1 METIQGERQV
11 AQTTGLGWRR
21 LYASGVVLACVF
33 GALTL
38 LMAGA
43 AHLPLRDP
51 DGFLGPSYVRLPLI
65 ALAMM
70 IADVVPRVVLRTY
83 RHGGLQSVVRQVVRE
98 RWSPRRLG
106 LVALG
111 FGVFYVCYV
120 SYRNLKS
127 FLPFLREDV
136 HDPWLVDSDRWLAFG
151 SHPGD
156 MLHELLGTGASAGLL
171 SFVYMV
177 FLPFVPLSLAAAL
190 VWGDNVMRGAWYAVA
205 LSLNWV
211 LGTVTYYLLPAL
223 GPIYVEAYH
232 YTDLPITAVTE
243 LQASLWRN
251 RVEVIADPFATSAVH
266 GVAAFSSLHT
276 SITLTA
282 ALIVTLTRMPA
293 FVQWLAWVFFALTA
307 VATVYFGWHY
317 VLDLVAGAMVAWASV
332 MLARVMVG
340 RSTWRPS
347 AEQAVV
353 TAPVAVGGTLG
364 R

>member
-1 METIQGERQV
+1 MDTIRGERQV
-11 AQTTGLGWRR
+11 ARATVNGWRR
-21 LYASGVVLACVF
+21 LYMSGVVLALVF

-38 LMAGA
+38 ITAA
-43 AHLPLRDP
+43 VAHLPLRDP
-51 DGFLGPSYVRLPLI
+51 EGFLGPSYVRLPLI

-70 IADVVPRVVLRTY
+70 VVDVVPRLVLRTY
-83 RHGGLQSVVRQVVRE
+83 RYGDVRSVVRGVLRE
-98 RWSPRRLG
+98 RWSPMRLG

-111 FGVFYVCYV
+111 FGIFYVCYV

-156 MLHELLGTGASAGLL
+156 MLHELLGTGASADLL
-171 SFVYMV
+171 SFVYMI

-190 VWGDNVMRGAWYAVA
+190 VWGDNITRGAWYAIA

-211 LGTVTYYLLPAL
+211 LGTATYYLLPAL
-223 GPIYVEAYH
+223 GPIYVEAYRF
-232 YTDLPITAVTE
+232 TDLPDTPVSG
-243 LQASLWRN
+243 LQDALWRN
-251 RVEVIADPFATSAVH
+251 RVEVLADPFATSAVH
-266 GVAAFSSLHT
+266 GVAAFASLHT

-282 ALIVTLTRMPA
+282 ALIVTLTRMPG
-293 FVQWLAWVFFALTA
+293 VIQWLTWAFFALTT

-317 VLDLVAGAMVAWASV
+317 VLDLVAGALVAWASV

-340 RSTWRPS
+340 RSTWTPF
-347 AEQAVV
+347 AEPETAAPAAV
-353 TAPVAVGGTLG
+353 TSGIGS
-364 R
+364 